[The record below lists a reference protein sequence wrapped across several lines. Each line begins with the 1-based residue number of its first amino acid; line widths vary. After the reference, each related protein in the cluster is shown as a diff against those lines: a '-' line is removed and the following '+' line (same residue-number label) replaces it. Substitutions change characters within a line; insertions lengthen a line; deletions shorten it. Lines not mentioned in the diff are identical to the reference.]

1 MPTSPSSQDK
11 GAATPAAAAKPQRNG
26 PTWTARISLLAIPLL
41 AVALSRRRGPR
52 VFTKA
57 ELAQYVD
64 TSRGLK
70 VAICGQVFDVSKG
83 AEFYAKGAGYGF
95 FAGRDASLA
104 FATGNFKTNLTDN
117 VGAPASFFERRVD
130 GVPLAL
136 QISWRASYHVIH
148 NKRGMNGRSE
158 RKQKKHRS
166 RRSPTRSS
174 STSRTGSTRRT
185 TRSTSTRASPPAR
198 IILQLFPSGASM
210 AWWSRINSMACRA
223 REIQT
228 ATPTQVVA
236 GYFYDAKGQPT
247 EAHKDFDERVEKARE
262 AAARQALDVEQYPDC
277 ASRRTQT
284 ERSVSCKKGR
294 VPIRRRT
301 ETGTER
307 CACVLER
314 DEGLG
319 ATYENCTVGE
329 SGRTSCAL
337 G

>member
-1 MPTSPSSQDK
+1 MPTSPSR
-11 GAATPAAAAKPQRNG
+11 AARSAAAPAAAAKPQQNSS
-26 PTWTARISLLAIPLL
+26 TAKWISLLAIPLL

-64 TSRGLK
+64 IKHGLK
-70 VAICGQVFDVSKG
+70 VAICGQVFDVTKG

-117 VGAPASFFERRVD
+117 VSSLADAQLLELQNWVNDTYHRKYVYEGVAVGADHPSSFSERRVD
-130 GVPLAL
+130 GVHVRESVA
-136 QISWRASYHVIH
+136 STAWR
-148 NKRGMNGRSE
+148 
-158 RKQKKHRS
+158 
-166 RRSPTRSS
+166 
-174 STSRTGSTRRT
+174 
-185 TRSTSTRASPPAR
+185 
-198 IILQLFPSGASM
+198 
-210 AWWSRINSMACRA
+210 WSRNKA
-223 REIQT
+223 
-228 ATPTQVVA
+228 QVVA

-247 EAHKDFDERVEKARE
+247 EDHLRFDERVGKARE

-284 ERSVSCKKGR
+284 ARSVSCKKGR
-294 VPIRRRT
+294 VPVRRRT

-319 ATYENCTVGE
+319 ATYENCTVSEG
-329 SGRTSCAL
+329 GRTSCAL

>member
-1 MPTSPSSQDK
+1 MPTSPSSTARS
-11 GAATPAAAAKPQRNG
+11 AASPSAAAKPQRNG
-26 PTWTARISLLAIPLL
+26 PTAARISLLAVPLL
-41 AVALSRRRGPR
+41 AIALSRRRGPR

-64 TSRGLK
+64 IKHGLK
-70 VAICGQVFDVSKG
+70 VAICGQVFDVTKG

-117 VGAPASFFERRVD
+117 VSS
-130 GVPLAL
+130 LADAQLLDL
-136 QISWRASYHVIH
+136 QNWVNDTYH
-148 NKRGMNGRSE
+148 
-158 RKQKKHRS
+158 KKYVHE
-166 RRSPTRSS
+166 
-174 STSRTGSTRRT
+174 G
-185 TRSTSTRASPPAR
+185 
-198 IILQLFPSGASM
+198 
-210 AWWSRINSMACRA
+210 
-223 REIQT
+223 
-228 ATPTQVVA
+228 VVA

-262 AAARQALDVEQYPDC
+262 AAARQALDVEKYPDC

-319 ATYENCTVGE
+319 AKYENCTVSEG
-329 SGRTSCAL
+329 GRTSCAL